1 MFWTLQVFWCKALFF
16 LGHLG
21 DVDGSIE
28 AINDAIA
35 TYKSKKI
42 TLNVL
47 SSKVGAVSEND
58 IRLAQTFKGKFFSC
72 GILTFINQ

>member
-1 MFWTLQVFWCKALFF
+1 LFF

-42 TLNVL
+42 KLNVL
-47 SSKVGAVSEND
+47 SSKVGAVNEND
-58 IRLAQTFKGKFFSC
+58 IRLAQTFKGKFLSC
-72 GILTFINQ
+72 GILTFTNQ